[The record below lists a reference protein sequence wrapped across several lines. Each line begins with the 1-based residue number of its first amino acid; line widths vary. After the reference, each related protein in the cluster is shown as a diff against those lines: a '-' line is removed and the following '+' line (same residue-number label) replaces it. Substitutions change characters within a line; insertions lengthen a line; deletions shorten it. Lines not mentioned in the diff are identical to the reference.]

1 MGGVIAAPA
10 CEGRHHCM
18 ELALC
23 PYQHWFVLVEALFL
37 VGGVTVHSVKE
48 HCQLVN
54 LPKAKQNF

>member
-1 MGGVIAAPA
+1 
-10 CEGRHHCM
+10 M